1 MASALE
7 TLCGQVYGAKNYSMM
22 GIYLQRSWVV
32 LFLCSV
38 LLLPMFL
45 FPEPILKLAGQTEE
59 VAEQTGVVAVWL
71 IPFHLSFPFQFSLQ
85 RFLQSQLKTEVI
97 AWVSGGVLA
106 LHAFLS
112 WLFVYKLR
120 VGIVGAALT
129 IDFSWWVSVLG
140 MFGYA
145 VFGGCPETWTGFSG
159 QAFVGLWDF
168 FKLSLA
174 SGVMLSY
181 VCICIHIYIHIIGF
195 LLYLFYGVF

>member
-1 MASALE
+1 M
-7 TLCGQVYGAKNYSMM
+7 
-22 GIYLQRSWVV
+22 
-32 LFLCSV
+32 
-38 LLLPMFL
+38 
-45 FPEPILKLAGQTEE
+45 
-59 VAEQTGVVAVWL
+59 
-71 IPFHLSFPFQFSLQ
+71 
-85 RFLQSQLKTEVI
+85 
-97 AWVSGGVLA
+97 
-106 LHAFLS
+106 
-112 WLFVYKLR
+112 YKLR

-181 VCICIHIYIHIIGF
+181 VCICIHIYIHIIVF